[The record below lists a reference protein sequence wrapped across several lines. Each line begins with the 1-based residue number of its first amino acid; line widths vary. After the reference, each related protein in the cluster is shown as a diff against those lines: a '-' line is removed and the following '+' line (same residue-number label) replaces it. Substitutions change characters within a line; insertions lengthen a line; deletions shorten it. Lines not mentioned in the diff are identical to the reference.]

1 MDEKRPR
8 NSDAVGYGQPPKASQ
23 FKKGESGNPGGRPPK
38 THDREA
44 IAFRVL
50 CEVQRLSGQ
59 PKGTRTRYAT
69 LELIVMALKQQS
81 AAGDAAAAALYME
94 YVERHGTSQAAD
106 QPSCF
111 IVLPERLSKEEWE
124 AKYMPKD
131 DPPGQ
136 PDDVD

>member
-1 MDEKRPR
+1 MDEKRPK
-8 NSDAVGYGQPPKASQ
+8 NSDAVAYGQPPKASQ

-111 IVLPERLSKEEWE
+111 IVLPERLSKEEWA
-124 AKYMPKD
+124 AKYMPQD

-136 PDDVD
+136 TDDVD